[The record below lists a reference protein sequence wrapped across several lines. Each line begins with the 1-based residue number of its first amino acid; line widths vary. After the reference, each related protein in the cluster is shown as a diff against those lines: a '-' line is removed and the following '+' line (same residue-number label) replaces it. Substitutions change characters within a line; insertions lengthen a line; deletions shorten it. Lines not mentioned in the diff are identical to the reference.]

1 MHACI
6 LSYYGAHA
14 KFWKLCFVC
23 SSFAQ
28 IFGQVVSIRVKT
40 LSNTNL
46 VPSRHIRREET
57 LLPIDV
63 RQKAIFNNC
72 FIIHAKCLFLLR
84 SLPLRRTFF
93 KNFGLFLGPV
103 SGYKKMYFLVDT
115 PQTVDNIHS
124 AKCFAYS
131 CISSVQ
137 FLIN

>member
-1 MHACI
+1 M
-6 LSYYGAHA
+6 
-14 KFWKLCFVC
+14 C

-40 LSNTNL
+40 LRNTNL
-46 VPSRHIRREET
+46 VPLRHIRGEET
-57 LLPIDV
+57 FILPIDV

-72 FIIHAKCLFLLR
+72 FIIHVKCLFLIR

-115 PQTVDNIHS
+115 PQTVDNIH
-124 AKCFAYS
+124 
-131 CISSVQ
+131 
-137 FLIN
+137 